1 MSEHAIHPNQPVA
14 NAETEETAAEERA
27 DYKMGV
33 DVALILGGTAIVFL
47 AVILWYAFSL

>member
-1 MSEHAIHPNQPVA
+1 MSEHAIHRNQPA
-14 NAETEETAAEERA
+14 ASSEAAETASEERA
-27 DYKMGV
+27 DFKMGV

>member
-1 MSEHAIHPNQPVA
+1 MSEHAIHPTQTPVIPEA
-14 NAETEETAAEERA
+14 ADTSAEERA

-33 DVALILGGTAIVFL
+33 DVALILGVTAIVFL